1 MAERC
6 RAHRGR
12 ILATVVNKYKYFIW
26 TNDDT
31 SEENVL
37 FSKTLEGAIDF
48 FNNLYMQVH
57 ADRRENVERIELTEY
72 EGETILAYDTH
83 QGVINGK

>member
-1 MAERC
+1 MARGC

-37 FSKTLEGAIDF
+37 FSPSLEAAIEF

-57 ADRRENVERIELTEY
+57 ADRRSNVERIDLTEIDGEKILSY
-72 EGETILAYDTH
+72 ETH
-83 QGVINGK
+83 LGVINGS